1 MDILMK
7 SSRLNKEDIIEQVR
21 KHIAPFDS
29 FKHVFLFGSILEL
42 NTINNDIDILIIY
55 TEYSNGFGNDLI
67 LFSNELEKESG
78 MLVDITSL
86 SIEEEKETRFLDR
99 IKTRC
104 LKLK

>member
-7 SSRLNKEDIIEQVR
+7 SSRLNNDIIERVI
-21 KHIAPFDS
+21 KHITPFES
-29 FKHVFLFGSILEL
+29 FKHVFLFGSALEL

-55 TEYSNGFGNDLI
+55 TEYSNKFDNDLM
-67 LFSNELEKESG
+67 LFSNELEKEIG

-86 SIEEEKETRFLDR
+86 SVEEEKETKFLDR
-99 IKTRC
+99 IKYHC

>member
-7 SSRLNKEDIIEQVR
+7 SSRLNNDIIERVR
-21 KHIAPFDS
+21 KHITLFNS
-29 FKHVFLFGSILEL
+29 FENVFLFGSVLEP

-55 TEYSNGFGNDLI
+55 IEYSNEFNNDLM
-67 LFSNELEKESG
+67 LFSSELEKEIG

-86 SIEEEKETRFLDR
+86 SVEEEKETEFLDR
-99 IKTRC
+99 IKPNC